1 MSKPEDFQS
10 YVFKHFEKW
19 NFTKTESEIALMI
32 LKGFSL
38 RDIAG
43 KRGTTE
49 TTTRQQAL
57 SLYKKAAVDG
67 RHQLSAFFMEHLLT
81 APQAEVEIT
90 PYGRN
95 GSDSL

>member
-1 MSKPEDFQS
+1 MSKIEDFQA
-10 YVFKHFEKW
+10 YVHQNFEKW
-19 NFTKTESEIALMI
+19 NFTKTESEIAFLI
-32 LKGFSL
+32 LKGLSL
-38 RDIAG
+38 RDIAQ

-57 SLYKKAAVDG
+57 SLYKKADVDG
-67 RHQLSAFFMEHLLT
+67 RHQLSAYFLEHLLT
-81 APQAEVEIT
+81 APAVAT